1 MVHERSDLEKFNELV
16 NNLDMKNSTQKQSMV
31 SADQIGQ
38 KKDSRSSKTLKF
50 DGFENFPVKT
60 DVKEFFVSVE

>member
-31 SADQIGQ
+31 SADQIGLN
-38 KKDSRSSKTLKF
+38 KESRSSKTLKF
-50 DGFENFPVKT
+50 DGF
-60 DVKEFFVSVE
+60 

>member
-16 NNLDMKNSTQKQSMV
+16 SNLDMKNSPQKQSMV
-31 SADQIGQ
+31 SADQIGL